1 MPKEDY
7 TKYFNV
13 LEIDSSASAEEIQRA
28 YVHLKKLY
36 STESVITRPIDDEI
50 SDDNKQTIL
59 KEIEEA
65 YIRLTAW
72 IDEKHK
78 TAGQVPLS
86 EADTLP
92 ELFIGEIPVETQPLK
107 EVREQLE
114 ISLNDLSVSSGIP
127 LKTLE
132 NLENEKF
139 AALPEAGLVRWYVL
153 TAAKTL
159 KLNPKETADEYMT
172 HYRHWQK
179 DRSS

>member
-7 TKYFNV
+7 TKYFKV

-36 STESVITRPIDDEI
+36 SADSIITRPINDEI
-50 SDDNKQTIL
+50 PDDKKRIIL

-65 YIRLTAW
+65 YIRLNA
-72 IDEKHK
+72 
-78 TAGQVPLS
+78 QLPVS

-92 ELFIGEIPVETQPLK
+92 EIVIEEFPVETQNIK
-107 EVREQLE
+107 EVRESME
-114 ISLNDLSVSSGIP
+114 ISLNEFSMLSDIP
-127 LKTLE
+127 LKMLG

-153 TAAKTL
+153 TAAKIL

-172 HYRHWQK
+172 RYRRWQK
-179 DRSS
+179 HKSS